1 MSEYDR
7 WLAGEIEWEDLSA
20 ETQAKID
27 DEAMG
32 GLEVDATAPELLHKA
47 VDEKRFTL
55 GPWYIPNRLDAH
67 NEWTDSDEL
76 QAGLWEY
83 VRKGDRGIRL
93 QHNRDIV
100 AGEWVEAMQMPVPV
114 KMRKHADGGEVEYPE
129 GTVFLGVV
137 WKPWAWDLVK
147 KGKIRGFSIGGSS
160 GRIPISP
167 VNKGK
172 ETTIRTPLLPAVIT
186 VGKSRYAVKPDGDAI
201 VISNGSDRVTVT
213 VDEIASDM
221 VKSADD
227 LFGWSAE
234 DRESVVRQLTVDELS
249 GMWFHDWDGSWT
261 FTKKKFGSRSEASR
275 YAANVRW
282 QNHGTKMRDMN
293 AKMTADQAS
302 QVKFGEDGMPEPGP
316 LGYPKTEGG
325 MRLAKTYAS
334 LAGHADF
341 DAIAS
346 TILKSPAKYP
356 KGLDGDIEYSLLR
369 KHMTPERIALHD
381 RILDSE
387 MAGKASVEGR
397 DPVYTFLGGGAAAG
411 KSTLLETLGADG
423 KPLVSVPT
431 RVVGSDGKAV
441 LSHAKTAI
449 EINPDEIKVMLPEYH
464 ALTRGGQTQTV
475 MTASGKEMTYDP
487 GRSPVAS
494 ARFKAGTFAHEESS
508 LLAKMLNKRALKKG
522 LDIVLDGTADGGTG
536 KQLKKV
542 LDIQNADPKIKG
554 KQVEYKTRLVMV
566 TTDTDQA
573 VQRSAGRAMQ
583 TGRLVPEP
591 ELRKAHRGA
600 TTSFMELYENPQGV
614 RYDQT
619 EVWSTRSSTPK
630 LIAVGDGARFTI
642 RDSREF
648 SAFSAKAK
656 EDTSPTALGRQSAID
671 AGVPAE
677 VLEYGS

>member
-1 MSEYDR
+1 MSEYDS
-7 WLAGEIEWEDLSA
+7 WLAGEMDWEDLSP
-20 ETQAKID
+20 ETQAQID

-32 GLEVDATAPELLHKA
+32 GLDVDATAPELLHKA

-67 NEWTDSDEL
+67 NEWTDSEEL

-114 KMRKHADGGEVEYPE
+114 TMRKHADGGEVEYPE

-167 VNKGK
+167 VNKGV
-172 ETTIRTPLLPAVIT
+172 EPSRALPMLPAVIS
-186 VGKSRYAVKPDGDAI
+186 VGKSRFAVKPDGDAI

-213 VDEIASDM
+213 VEEIRDNVA
-221 VKSADD
+221 KSADD

-234 DRESVVRQLTVDELS
+234 DRDSVVRQLTVDELN
-249 GMWFHDWDGSWT
+249 GMWFYDWDGSWT

-282 QNHGTKMRDMN
+282 QNHGTKMREMN
-293 AKMTADQAS
+293 LKMADDEAS
-302 QVKFGEDGMPEPGP
+302 RVKFREDGMPEPGP
-316 LGYPKTEGG
+316 LGYPKSEGG

-334 LAGHADF
+334 LAGHADL
-341 DAIAS
+341 DAIA
-346 TILKSPAKYP
+346 KVMQGDKKRYP
-356 KGLDGDIEYSLLR
+356 DGVEGDIPYNLLR
-369 KHMTPERIALHD
+369 KHLTPERRALHD

-387 MAGKASVEGR
+387 MAGKQPVEGR
-397 DPVYTFLGGGAAAG
+397 DPEYTFLGGGAAAG
-411 KSTLLETLGADG
+411 KSTILETLGPDG

-431 RVVGSDGKAV
+431 RTVGADGKAV
-441 LSHAKTAI
+441 LSHARTAI
-449 EINPDEIKVMLPEYH
+449 EINPDDIKALLPEYR
-464 ALTRGGQTQTV
+464 ALTRGGEKQTV
-475 MTASGKEMTYDP
+475 MTASGSEMTYDP
-487 GRSPVAS
+487 GRSPVPS
-494 ARFKAGTFAHEESS
+494 ARFQAGSFVHEESS
-508 LLAKMLNKRALKKG
+508 LLSKALNRRAIKMG
-522 LDIVLDGTADGGTG
+522 LDVVLDGTADGGTG

-542 LDIQNADPKIKG
+542 LEIKNADPKIKG
-554 KQVEYKTRLVMV
+554 KQAEYKTRLIMV

-573 VQRSAGRAMQ
+573 VQRSASRAMQ

-600 TTSFMELYENPQGV
+600 TTSFMELYENSQGV

-619 EVWSTRSSTPK
+619 EVWSTRTSTPT
-630 LIAVGDGARFTI
+630 LVAVGDSGGLRV
-642 RDSREF
+642 RDTREF
-648 SAFSAKAK
+648 AAFTAKAR
-656 EDTSPTALGRQSAID
+656 EDTKPTALGRQTAID

>member
-7 WLAGEIEWEDLSA
+7 WLAGEMDWEDLSP
-20 ETQAKID
+20 ETQAQID

-32 GLEVDATAPELLHKA
+32 GLGVDATAPELLHKA

-114 KMRKHADGGEVEYPE
+114 TMRKHADGGEVEYPE

-160 GRIPISP
+160 GRIPIAPMTKERVQSRP
-167 VNKGK
+167 V
-172 ETTIRTPLLPAVIT
+172 PMLPAVIS
-186 VGKSRYAVKPDGDAI
+186 VGKNRFAVKPDEDAI
-201 VISNGSDRVTVT
+201 VISNGSERVTVT
-213 VDEIASDM
+213 IDEIRDNVA
-221 VKSADD
+221 KSADD

-234 DRESVVRQLTVDELS
+234 DRESVVRQLTVDELN
-249 GMWFHDWDGSWT
+249 GMWFHDWNGSWT

-282 QNHGTKMRDMN
+282 QNHGTKMREMN
-293 AKMTADQAS
+293 LKMADDEAS
-302 QVKFGEDGMPEPGP
+302 RVKFREDGMPEPGP

-334 LAGHADF
+334 LAGHADL
-341 DAIAS
+341 DAIA
-346 TILKSPAKYP
+346 KVMEGNKKRFPD
-356 KGLDGDIEYSLLR
+356 GVEGDIPYNLLR
-369 KHMTPERIALHD
+369 KHLTPERKALHD

-387 MAGKASVEGR
+387 MAGKQPVEGR
-397 DPVYTFLGGGAAAG
+397 DPEYTFLGGGAAAG
-411 KSTLLETLGADG
+411 KSTILETLGSDG

-431 RVVGSDGKAV
+431 RTVGADGKAV
-441 LSHAKTAI
+441 LSHARTAI
-449 EINPDEIKVMLPEYH
+449 EINPDDIKALLPEYR
-464 ALTRGGQTQTV
+464 ALTRGGEKQTV
-475 MTASGKEMTYDP
+475 MTASGAEMMYDP
-487 GRSPVAS
+487 GRSPVPS
-494 ARFKAGTFAHEESS
+494 ARFRAGSFVHEESS
-508 LLAKMLNKRALKKG
+508 LLSKALNRRAIKMG
-522 LDIVLDGTADGGTG
+522 LDVVLDGTADGGTG

-542 LDIQNADPKIKG
+542 LEIKNADPKIKG
-554 KQVEYKTRLVMV
+554 KQAEYKTRLIMV

-573 VQRSAGRAMQ
+573 VQRSASRAMQ

-600 TTSFMELYENPQGV
+600 TTSFMELYENSQGV

-619 EVWSTRSSTPK
+619 EVWSTRTSTPT
-630 LIAVGDGARFTI
+630 LIAVGDSRRFTI

-648 SAFSAKAK
+648 GAFSAKAK
-656 EDTSPTALGRQSAID
+656 EDTKPTALGRQTAID